1 MTSKPLT
8 RRELSFRLASILS
21 ATGLVGK
28 TGAISGPG
36 LILTK
41 R

>member
-8 RRELSFRLASILS
+8 RRELSFRFASILS
-21 ATGLVGK
+21 ATGLVGEN
-28 TGAISGPG
+28 GSDSGPG